1 MKIRKLVSDISSK
14 VSFLLIKSQS
24 CALVFANAIRNTN
37 LKVKRSQRMLN
48 MRLAFTVCFVLSAI
62 DTVYA
67 FDEISNGSSLKK
79 IAETIKG
86 CSNIGDFHE
95 GRAWFCK
102 NEKFGFVDKMGN
114 MIVPAK
120 YDDVADFK
128 EGRAWVANRG
138 EDDQYR
144 CGYIDLEGKEVI
156 PIKYKVSSVE
166 GANKISFS
174 EGLAAVPMRTDNYDS
189 PIYGYIDK
197 MGNEVIPAKFSIAGD
212 FKNGIASVDLD
223 KYTKVSQVKI
233 HKRDLT

>member
-24 CALVFANAIRNTN
+24 CALAFANAIRNTN

-67 FDEISNGSSLKK
+67 LDEISNDSSLKK

-120 YDDVADFK
+120 YDDIADFK

-144 CGYIDLEGKEVI
+144 CGYID
-156 PIKYKVSSVE
+156 
-166 GANKISFS
+166 
-174 EGLAAVPMRTDNYDS
+174 
-189 PIYGYIDK
+189 
-197 MGNEVIPAKFSIAGD
+197 
-212 FKNGIASVDLD
+212 
-223 KYTKVSQVKI
+223 
-233 HKRDLT
+233 